1 MAFSVL
7 ESVMDPGRDHDLC
20 ISHVGAAASS
30 TEKSEL
36 GKRNT
41 AGRGL
46 EDPLSQVLCR
56 ETDRG
61 PEREGLP

>member
-1 MAFSVL
+1 MASSVL

-36 GKRNT
+36 WQKEHSWMR
-41 AGRGL
+41 
-46 EDPLSQVLCR
+46 P
-56 ETDRG
+56 
-61 PEREGLP
+61 